1 MRVKVKGN
9 AYMKIHQRNVYDK
22 QVYYRLIALWVIC
35 ESFAG
40 GIMHGIKL
48 PFTGLIVSSLAI
60 TCIILIAF
68 HYPSRTSV
76 IKATLL
82 VAVFKLMLSPHSP
95 PTAYIAVFFQGITG
109 QLLLRSP
116 RFFKT
121 GAIIL
126 SVLALVESAIQ
137 RLLVLLVVYGNNL
150 WDAVNLF
157 IQKITNESTQTN
169 YSLFITVSYVVFH
182 GIAGIFIGVYAVR
195 LAIFSKSEDET
206 ISRYLFR
213 HAEDKPDNSEILKK
227 RGNKKWIFSL
237 ILFLL
242 AFLYL
247 QGMLQPS
254 KPIVPK
260 GVIVHMMLRAGLIL
274 LTWYLVAGPL
284 IVYFL
289 KKLLRGQ
296 QQKYS
301 HEVDEIMAL
310 LPKTRNIFT
319 TSIRVSK
326 KEKGFSRLKLFLKL
340 MLVNVL
346 KN

>member
-1 MRVKVKGN
+1 
-9 AYMKIHQRNVYDK
+9 MKIQQQNVYDK
-22 QVYYRLIALWVIC
+22 QVYYRLVALWVIC
-35 ESFAG
+35 EAFAG

-60 TCIILIAF
+60 TCIILIAY

-76 IKATLL
+76 IQATLL

-121 GAIIL
+121 GAILL
-126 SVLALVESAIQ
+126 SVLALVESAMQ

-157 IQKITNESTQTN
+157 IQKITNEPTPTN
-169 YSLFITVSYVVFH
+169 YSFLITVSYVFLH
-182 GIAGIFIGVYAVR
+182 GIAGIFVGMYAVR
-195 LAIFSKSEDET
+195 LAIFSKKDDET
-206 ISRYLFR
+206 ITRYLFR
-213 HAEDKPDNSEILKK
+213 HDGDNPDHTEIIKK
-227 RGNKKWIFSL
+227 RGKSKWISSL
-237 ILFLL
+237 ILLLL
-242 AFLYL
+242 AFLYV

-260 GVIVHMMLRAGLIL
+260 GVVVHMLLRAGLIL
-274 LTWYLVAGPL
+274 LTWYLIAGPL

-289 KKLLRGQ
+289 KKLIHGQ

-319 TSIRVSK
+319 TSIRISK
-326 KEKGFSRLKLFLKL
+326 KEKGFSRLKLFSKL

>member
-1 MRVKVKGN
+1 
-9 AYMKIHQRNVYDK
+9 MKIQQQNVYDK

-35 ESFAG
+35 EAFAG

-60 TCIILIAF
+60 TCIILIAY

-109 QLLLRSP
+109 QLLLSNP

-121 GAIIL
+121 GAMLL
-126 SVLALVESAIQ
+126 SVFALVESALQ

-157 IQKITNESTQTN
+157 IQKITNETTPTN
-169 YSLFITVSYVVFH
+169 YSLFITVSYVALH
-182 GIAGIFIGVYAVR
+182 GMAGIFVGIYALR
-195 LAIFSKSEDET
+195 LAIFSKKGGET
-206 ISRYLFR
+206 VNRYLF
-213 HAEDKPDNSEILKK
+213 HDDDTKPENTAEIKK
-227 RGNKKWIFSL
+227 RSNKKWIFSIIL
-237 ILFLL
+237 LMLVILFV
-242 AFLYL
+242 
-247 QGMLQPS
+247 QGLLQPS

-260 GVIVHMMLRAGLIL
+260 GVVLHMLLRAGLIL

-289 KKLLRGQ
+289 KKLLRSQ
-296 QQKYS
+296 QEKYS
-301 HEVDEIMAL
+301 HEVNEIL
-310 LPKTRNIFT
+310 ELVPKTRNIFIQ
-319 TSIRVSK
+319 SIRISK
-326 KEKGFSRLKLFLKL
+326 KEKGFSRLKLFSKI